1 MKLKYSNLTFLYLY
15 YENHIPATTSLFFTF
30 APYLLFLYAQDPTC
44 NGKIVMKR
52 KSIRAAGFLA
62 AFWLAGG
69 QQAMAGCGLAGAL
82 GGESPAPGAAPSNS
96 AHISAG
102 HPSLPR
108 GSRVVVRN
116 QEKGRSIIV
125 QIIGQGLTGLGKIID
140 LSAGAMHALGMEKS
154 APVCVEVLSYGSK
167 SSGYSQV
174 AMRNP
179 FETRFASRRRYVK
192 ARTRLANAASRRKH
206 MAAVHH
212 GKGKRYA
219 DVHRVTHPVRK
230 SGRRRI
236 AA

>member
-1 MKLKYSNLTFLYLY
+1 
-15 YENHIPATTSLFFTF
+15 
-30 APYLLFLYAQDPTC
+30 
-44 NGKIVMKR
+44 MKR
-52 KSIRAAGFLA
+52 KSIRAAGLLA

-69 QQAMAGCGLAGAL
+69 QQAMAGCGLAGTIAAK
-82 GGESPAPGAAPSNS
+82 SPAPGAPSNS
-96 AHISAG
+96 AHISAE
-102 HPSLPR
+102 HPSLPH

-167 SSGYSQV
+167 SSGYRQV

-179 FETRFASRRRYVK
+179 FETRFAGRRRHVK

-206 MAAVHH
+206 MAAVRH
-212 GKGKRYA
+212 GKGKHYA

-230 SGRRRI
+230 SGRRRV